1 MLFKLDALEILTCI
15 GYGYTLRPM
24 GPIKYIFSQN
34 GVNQIFLGY
43 GK

>member
-24 GPIKYIFSQN
+24 GPIKYFFPEW
-34 GVNQIFLGY
+34 G
-43 GK
+43 